1 MKFAELKGWEI
12 REKIKKGEASCKE
25 TVASFLAEIKK
36 KDKSLNS
43 FLTLTENSALKSAE
57 AIQKKISHKEKLG
70 ALAGIPVAV
79 KDNINLRGVKTT
91 CGSHILDNFIPPYDA
106 TVVEKLKKEDAII
119 LGKTNLD
126 EFAMGSSTENS
137 YFGPAK
143 NPHDLN
149 KVPGGSSGGSAVAV
163 SAGLTTMALG
173 SDTGG
178 SIRQPAAL
186 CGVVGLKPTYGTVSR
201 YGLVA
206 FASSLDQIGP
216 LTKDVKDC
224 ALLFSVISGHDSKDS
239 TSLKVNSKDY
249 LKLLESDK
257 TKFKVGIPKEALGA
271 GNEKEVEEALKKTVK
286 LMEKL
291 NWSVSEVSLP
301 HMEYAI
307 ATYYILATAE
317 ASSNLARYDGVKYGY
332 RSKDSS
338 QLLDLYQNTRGD
350 GFGNEVKRRIMLGTY
365 VLSAGYYEAYYGKAQ
380 KVRTF
385 IKQDFDEVFKNFDI
399 VIMPT
404 SPTVAFGLGEKI
416 EDPLTMYLTDIYTV
430 SANLAGIPAISIPS
444 GNSKDGLPIG
454 LQILAKPL
462 AEETIFKAAYILE
475 QILKT

>member
-1 MKFAELKGWEI
+1 LKLAELKGWEL
-12 REKIKKGEASCKE
+12 RELIKKGETSCKE
-25 TVASFLAEIKK
+25 AVAFFLDEIKK
-36 KDKSLNS
+36 KNKSLNAY
-43 FLTLTENSALKSAE
+43 LTVTEESALKSAE
-57 AIQKKISHKEKLG
+57 IVDRKIAGKQKLG
-70 ALAGIPVAV
+70 ELAGIPIAV
-79 KDNINLRGVKTT
+79 KDNICLKGVKTT

-106 TVVEKLKKEDAII
+106 TVVERLKKEDAII
-119 LGKTNLD
+119 IGKTNLD

-137 YFGPAK
+137 YFGTSK
-143 NPHDLN
+143 NPHNLN

-163 SAGLTTMALG
+163 AAGLSTMALG

-178 SIRQPAAL
+178 SIRQPASL

-216 LTKDVKDC
+216 LTKDVKDS
-224 ALLFSVISGHDSKDS
+224 ALLFGVISGHDPNDS
-239 TSLKVNSKDY
+239 TSLKLNSKDY
-249 LKLLESDK
+249 FSSLESDK
-257 TKFKVGIPKEALGA
+257 TKFKVAVPKEAFGA
-271 GNEKEVEEALKKTVK
+271 GNEKEVEEAVKKAVK

-291 NWSVSEVSLP
+291 NWAVSEVSLP

-338 QLLDLYQNTRGD
+338 QLLDLYQNTRGE

-365 VLSAGYYEAYYGKAQ
+365 VLSAGYYEAYYGKGQ

-385 IKQDFDEVFKNFDI
+385 IKQDFDNVFKNFDI

-404 SPTVAFGLGEKI
+404 SPSVAFGLGEKI
-416 EDPLTMYLTDIYTV
+416 EDPLTMYLTDIFTV
-430 SANLAGIPAISIPS
+430 SANLTGIPAISIPC
-444 GNSKDGLPIG
+444 GKSKAGLPIG

-475 QILKT
+475 QNLKS

>member
-1 MKFAELKGWEI
+1 MKLAELKGWEL
-12 REKIKKGEASCKE
+12 RELIKKGETSCKE
-25 TVASFLAEIKK
+25 AVAFFLDEIKK
-36 KDKSLNS
+36 KNKSLNAY
-43 FLTLTENSALKSAE
+43 LTVTEESALKSAE
-57 AIQKKISHKEKLG
+57 IVDRKIAGKQKLG
-70 ALAGIPVAV
+70 ELAGIPIAV
-79 KDNINLRGVKTT
+79 KDNICLKGVKTT

-106 TVVEKLKKEDAII
+106 TVVERLKKEDAII
-119 LGKTNLD
+119 IGKTNLD

-137 YFGPAK
+137 YFGTSK
-143 NPHDLN
+143 NPHNLN

-163 SAGLTTMALG
+163 AAGLSTMALG

-178 SIRQPAAL
+178 SIRQPASL

-216 LTKDVKDC
+216 LTKDVKDS
-224 ALLFSVISGHDSKDS
+224 ALLFGVISGHDPNDS
-239 TSLKVNSKDY
+239 TSLKLNSKDY
-249 LKLLESDK
+249 FSSLESDK
-257 TKFKVGIPKEALGA
+257 TKFKVAVPKEAFGA
-271 GNEKEVEEALKKTVK
+271 GNEKEVEEAVKKAVK

-291 NWSVSEVSLP
+291 NWAVSEVSLP

-338 QLLDLYQNTRGD
+338 QLLDLYQNTRGE

-365 VLSAGYYEAYYGKAQ
+365 VLSAGYYEAYYGKGQ

-385 IKQDFDEVFKNFDI
+385 IKQDFDNVFKNFDI

-404 SPTVAFGLGEKI
+404 SPSVAFGLGEKI
-416 EDPLTMYLTDIYTV
+416 EDPLTMYLTDIFTV
-430 SANLAGIPAISIPS
+430 SANLTGIPAISIPC
-444 GNSKDGLPIG
+444 GKSKAGLPIG

-475 QILKT
+475 QNLKS

>member
-1 MKFAELKGWEI
+1 MKLAELKGWEL
-12 REKIKKGEASCKE
+12 RELIKKGETGCKE
-25 TVASFLAEIKK
+25 AVASFLDEIKK
-36 KDKSLNS
+36 KNKSLNS
-43 FLTLTENSALKSAE
+43 FLTLTEESALKSAE
-57 AIQKKISHKEKLG
+57 IVDKKVSQKQKLG
-70 ALAGIPVAV
+70 ALAGIPIAV
-79 KDNINLRGVKTT
+79 KDNICLRGVKTT
-91 CGSHILDNFIPPYDA
+91 CGSHILDNFVPPYNA

-119 LGKTNLD
+119 IGKTNLD

-137 YFGPAK
+137 YFGPSK
-143 NPHDLN
+143 NPHDLK

-163 SAGLTTMALG
+163 ASGLATMALG

-216 LTKDVKDC
+216 LTKDVKDS
-224 ALLFSVISGHDSKDS
+224 ALLFGVISGHDPNDS
-239 TSLKVNSKDY
+239 TSLKISSKDY
-249 LKLLESDK
+249 LKTLDSYK
-257 TKFKVGIPKEALGA
+257 TKFKVAVPKEAFGA
-271 GNEKEVEEALKKTVK
+271 GNEKDVEEAVKKAIK

-301 HMEYAI
+301 YMEYAI
-307 ATYYILATAE
+307 ATYYIIATAE

-338 QLLDLYQNTRGD
+338 QLLELYQNTRGE

-365 VLSAGYYEAYYGKAQ
+365 VLSAGYYEAYYGKGQ

-385 IKQDFDEVFKNFDI
+385 IKQDFDNVFKDFDI

-416 EDPLTMYLTDIYTV
+416 EDPLTMYLSDIFTV
-430 SANLAGIPAISIPS
+430 SANLAGIPAISIPC
-444 GNSKDGLPIG
+444 GKSKAGLPIG

-462 AEETIFKAAYILE
+462 AEETIFKAAYMLE
-475 QILKT
+475 QNLKT

>member
-1 MKFAELKGWEI
+1 MKLAELKGWEL
-12 REKIKKGEASCKE
+12 RELIKKGETSCKE
-25 TVASFLAEIKK
+25 AVASFLDEIKK
-36 KDKSLNS
+36 KNKNLNS
-43 FLTLTENSALKSAE
+43 FLTVTEEAALKSAE
-57 AIQKKISHKEKLG
+57 IVDKKVSQKQKLG

-79 KDNINLRGVKTT
+79 KDNICVKGVKTT
-91 CGSHILDNFIPPYDA
+91 CASHILDNFIPPYDA
-106 TVVEKLKKEDAII
+106 TVVERLKKEDAILI
-119 LGKTNLD
+119 GKTNLD

-137 YFGPAK
+137 YFGPSK
-143 NPHDLN
+143 NPHDLK

-163 SAGLTTMALG
+163 ASGLSTMALG

-178 SIRQPAAL
+178 SIRQPASL

-216 LTKDVKDC
+216 LTKDVKDS
-224 ALLFSVISGHDSKDS
+224 ALLFGVISGHDPNDS
-239 TSLKVNSKDY
+239 TSLKISSKDY
-249 LKLLESDK
+249 LKTLDSDK
-257 TKFKVGIPKEALGA
+257 AKFKVGVPKEAFGA
-271 GNEKEVEEALKKTVK
+271 GNEKEVEEAVKQSVK

-291 NWSVSEVSLP
+291 NWTVSEVSLP

-307 ATYYILATAE
+307 ATYYIIATAE
-317 ASSNLARYDGVKYGY
+317 ASANLARYDGVKYGN

-338 QLLDLYQNTRGD
+338 QLLDLYQNTRGE

-365 VLSAGYYEAYYGKAQ
+365 VLSAGYYEAYYAKGQ

-385 IKQDFDEVFKNFDI
+385 IKQDFDNIFKDFDI

-416 EDPLTMYLTDIYTV
+416 EDPLTMYLTDIFTV
-430 SANLAGIPAISIPS
+430 SANLAGIPAISIPC
-444 GNSKDGLPIG
+444 GRSKAGLPIG

-475 QILKT
+475 QNLKS

>member
-1 MKFAELKGWEI
+1 MNFAELKGWEL
-12 REKIKKGEASCKE
+12 RELIKKGETGCKE
-25 TVASFLAEIKK
+25 AVASFLDEIKK
-36 KDKSLNS
+36 KNKSLNAY
-43 FLTLTENSALKSAE
+43 LTVTEESALKSAE
-57 AIQKKISHKEKLG
+57 IVDRKIARKEKLG
-70 ALAGIPVAV
+70 TLAGIPIAV
-79 KDNINLRGVKTT
+79 KDNICLKGVKTT

-119 LGKTNLD
+119 IGKTNLD

-137 YFGPAK
+137 YFGPSK
-143 NPHDLN
+143 NPHDLK

-163 SAGLTTMALG
+163 ASGLATMALG

-178 SIRQPAAL
+178 SIRQPASL
-186 CGVVGLKPTYGTVSR
+186 CGVVGLKPTYGAVSR

-216 LTKDVKDC
+216 LTKDVKDA
-224 ALLFSVISGHDSKDS
+224 ALLFGVISGHDPNDS
-239 TSLKVNSKDY
+239 TSLKINSKDY
-249 LKLLESDK
+249 FNSLESDK
-257 TKFKVGIPKEALGA
+257 TKFKVGVPKEAFGA
-271 GNEKEVEEALKKTVK
+271 GNEKEVEEALKKSVK

-291 NWSVSEVSLP
+291 NWTVSEVSLP

-317 ASSNLARYDGVKYGY
+317 ASSNLARYDGVKFGY

-338 QLLDLYQNTRGD
+338 QLLDLYQNTRGE

-365 VLSAGYYEAYYGKAQ
+365 VLSAGYYEAYYGKGQ

-385 IKQDFDEVFKNFDI
+385 IRQDFDNIFKDFDI

-416 EDPLTMYLTDIYTV
+416 EDPLTMYLTDIFTV
-430 SANLAGIPAISIPS
+430 SANLAGIPAISIPC
-444 GNSKDGLPIG
+444 GKSKAGLPIG

-475 QILKT
+475 QNLKS